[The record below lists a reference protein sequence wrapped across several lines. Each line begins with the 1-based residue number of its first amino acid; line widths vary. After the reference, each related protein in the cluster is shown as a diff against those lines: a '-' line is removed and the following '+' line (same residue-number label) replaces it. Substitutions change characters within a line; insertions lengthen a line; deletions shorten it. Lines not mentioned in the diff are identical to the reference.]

1 MLSKLKTML
10 EIPAENTDRDEKLQ
24 LIIESVQSRLKV
36 LLGEDTVPEK
46 LEFII
51 FEVSIVRFNRIGS
64 EGMSINNVDG
74 ETQHYN
80 TNDFL
85 PYNAEIQ
92 AYLESKQ
99 STAQKGG
106 FKFL

>member
-1 MLSKLKTML
+1 MLSNLKTML
-10 EIPAENTDRDEKLQ
+10 EIPAENTDRDQKLQ
-24 LIIESVQSRLKV
+24 LIIDSVESRLKV
-36 LLGEDTVPEK
+36 LLSESVVPTE
-46 LEFII
+46 LEYIV

-74 ETQHYN
+74 ETQHFN

-85 PYNAEIQ
+85 PYSAEIQ
-92 AYLESKQ
+92 AYLKGKQ

-106 FKFL
+106 FKFV